1 MQNRKEVRG
10 KRSKVVRQEG
20 QKEEMEEERG
30 RRNKDREEMKDTWR
44 KTSKDTSYR
53 EREERCR
60 TQGR

>member
-30 RRNKDREEMKDTWR
+30 RRNK
-44 KTSKDTSYR
+44 
-53 EREERCR
+53 ERRNEGHMEKN
-60 TQGR
+60 Q